1 MANYNTGKKYN
12 VSAKEAL
19 GFNYNSAIFTITFK
33 IGEQIVLTDELKSL
47 LADFVLNE
55 VYKVSDS
62 TVLNSFFE
70 FNDNLI
76 FNKETANQTALMQI
90 METLNANDSLINLI
104 VSQLINDDISILEEL
119 NQFSLILANDEIETT
134 ETLDLKAIYNI
145 ADQLGLTEINN
156 LVATILAYQELN
168 IIDRDS
174 KTSISDFYIKKSED
188 GSFDV
193 LMPFGFKIDWGKTLM
208 NFMPEASDSSIEIQG
223 LDGELVQDTVY
234 KARNFDIVAYSDAGI
249 TSQER
254 EYLKTKIANTLELI
268 KSKKKKLTIGN
279 SGTSFDVKYSGVA
292 NIDDSR
298 GNFIK
303 LELPLKSPS
312 PYGYNEFEGMM
323 RGSGLLVN
331 AGIISTGP
339 IIEIEGPFTNANI
352 LIGARL
358 VSWQGT
364 ILINEKLIIDCENGM
379 CYKVDANNFKTNVAT
394 GFNGNYIRI
403 EKGSVVVECNSNI
416 ESLTTIR
423 WKEKFLWGSHN
434 ETF

>member
-12 VSAKEAL
+12 ISAKEPL
-19 GFNYNSAIFTITFK
+19 GFNYNSAIFVITFK
-33 IGEQIVLTDELKSL
+33 IGEEIALSDELKSL
-47 LADFVLNE
+47 FANFVLNE
-55 VYKVSDS
+55 VCKASDS

-76 FNKETANQTALMQI
+76 FNKETSNQTALMQI

-104 VSQLINDDISILEEL
+104 VSQLINDDIKIIEEL
-119 NQFSLILANDEIETT
+119 NQMSLIMANDEIKAAEI
-134 ETLDLKAIYNI
+134 LDLKAIYDI
-145 ADQLGLTEINN
+145 ADQLGLTEINSLIAN
-156 LVATILAYQELN
+156 ILAYQELN

-188 GSFDV
+188 GCFDV
-193 LMPFGFKIDWGKTLM
+193 LMPFGFKVDWGKTLM
-208 NFMPEASDSSIEIQG
+208 NFMPEASDNSIEIPG

-249 TSQER
+249 NNQER
-254 EYLKTKIANTLELI
+254 EYLKAKIANTLELI
-268 KSKKKKLTIGN
+268 KSKKKKLTIGS
-279 SGTSFDVKYSGVA
+279 SGTSFDVKYSGIA
-292 NIDDSR
+292 SIDDSK

-312 PYGYNEFEGMM
+312 PYGYNEFEGSIV
-323 RGSGLLVN
+323 GSGLLVN

-339 IIEIEGPFTNANI
+339 IIEIKGPFTNANI
-352 LIGARL
+352 LIGSKL
-358 VSWQGT
+358 ISWQGT
-364 ILINEKLIIDCENGM
+364 ILVNEKLIIDCENGM
-379 CYKVDANNFKTNVAT
+379 CYKIDANNIKTNVAT